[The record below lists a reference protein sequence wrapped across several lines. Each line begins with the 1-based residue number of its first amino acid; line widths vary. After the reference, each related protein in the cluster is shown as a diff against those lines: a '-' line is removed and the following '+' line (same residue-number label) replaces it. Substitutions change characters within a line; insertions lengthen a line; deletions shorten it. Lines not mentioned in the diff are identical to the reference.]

1 MPRSKKRYRP
11 APATPESNTLSRMSR
26 ALTAVLMGFFHGSII
41 ISLMIMLTIFLCHI
55 RKVLMG
61 VMPQIINCEQT
72 GILQQLPSKLKR
84 VTQPLTDVLTGDQS
98 RLRHVPASVVVQIKK
113 RGLFLF

>member
-72 GILQQLPSKLKR
+72 GILQLPSKLKR
-84 VTQPLTDVLTGDQS
+84 VTQAFTDVLTGEEKESERITACSCS
-98 RLRHVPASVVVQIKK
+98 RDCSN
-113 RGLFLF
+113 